1 MKDLKE
7 LFDQVEGGVLDYEQ
21 FAELLKTNNIKLVDL
36 NEGGYVSKNKYES
49 ELESKSKEIE
59 TLNGTIST
67 RDTDLETL
75 KKQLEEAGAD
85 TTKLNDL
92 TSQFQALQEKYD
104 ADSKAY
110 KKQLSKQAYE
120 FAVKEFASKQ
130 NFSSQAAKRD
140 FIQSMIAKDL
150 KMENDSI
157 LGADDFVKA
166 YTENNQDAF
175 ILDEDFNYDDDDNE
189 EEFVP
194 ESVPQF
200 VSSTPGAEDTHTS
213 DPTGGFLNA
222 FHFTPIHPMPEN

>member
-7 LFDQVEGGVLDYEQ
+7 LFDKAKDGALTYEQ
-21 FAELLKTNNIKLVDL
+21 FMAFAKEADAKLVDL

-49 ELESKSKEIE
+49 ELEAKAKEIE

-75 KKQLEEAGAD
+75 RKQLEEAGVD
-85 TTKLNDL
+85 STKLAEL
-92 TSQFQALQEKYD
+92 TSQLQELQGKYD

-110 KKQLSKQAYE
+110 KKQLSKQQYE
-120 FAVKEFASKQ
+120 FAVREFANSK

-150 KMENDSI
+150 KMENNSI

-166 YTENNQDAF
+166 YTENNKDAF
-175 ILDEDFNYDDDDNE
+175 ITERNDDDGNGD
-189 EEFVP
+189 VP
-194 ESVPQF
+194 DSKPQF
-200 VSSTPGAEDTHTS
+200 VSSTPGASDTHTS
-213 DPTGGFLNA
+213 DPTGGFLSA
-222 FHFTPIHPMPEN
+222 MHFTGVRPIPKN

>member
-1 MKDLKE
+1 MKDVKE
-7 LFDQVEGGVLDYEQ
+7 LFDLAENGTLTYEQ
-21 FAELLKTNNIKLVDL
+21 FVELAKQENVKLVDL
-36 NEGGYVSKNKYES
+36 NEGAYVSKNKYES
-49 ELESKSKEIE
+49 ELEAKAKEIA
-59 TLNGTIST
+59 TLSGTIST

-92 TSQFQALQEKYD
+92 TAQFQALQSKYD
-104 ADSKAY
+104 ADSKSY
-110 KKQLSKQAYE
+110 KKQLSEQAYE
-120 FAVKEFASKQ
+120 FAVKEFASHK

-140 FIQSMIAKDL
+140 FIQSMIAKQL

-175 ILDEDFNYDDDDNE
+175 ITELDEDDI
-189 EEFVP
+189 P
-194 ESVPQF
+194 PSIRPQF
-200 VSSTPGAEDTHTS
+200 VDSTQGAEDTHTS

-222 FHFTPIHPMPEN
+222 FHFTPVRPIPD

>member
-1 MKDLKE
+1 MKDVKE
-7 LFDQVEGGVLDYEQ
+7 LFDQAEDGALTYEQ
-21 FAELLKTNNIKLVDL
+21 FMELAKASNVKLVDL
-36 NEGGYVSKNKYES
+36 NEGQYVSKNKYES
-49 ELESKSKEIE
+49 ELEAKSKEIA
-59 TLNGTIST
+59 TLTGTIST

-85 TTKLNDL
+85 STKLTEL
-92 TSQFQALQEKYD
+92 TNQLQELQGKYD

-120 FAVKEFASKQ
+120 FAVKEFAAKQ

-140 FIQSMIAKDL
+140 FIQSMLAKEL

-175 ILDEDFNYDDDDNE
+175 ILDTDLSDYDDDE
-189 EEFVP
+189 EEEYVS
-194 ESVPQF
+194 ESKPQF
-200 VSSTPGAEDTHTS
+200 VSSTPGAEDTHTP

-222 FHFTPIHPMPEN
+222 FHFSPIRPVPEN

>member
-7 LFDQVEGGVLDYEQ
+7 LFDKAEDGMLDYEQ
-21 FAELLKTNNIKLVDL
+21 FMTLAKEANVKLVDL

-49 ELESKSKEIE
+49 ELEAKSKEIE

-75 KKQLEEAGAD
+75 KKQLEEAGVD
-85 TTKLNDL
+85 STKLADL
-92 TSQFQALQEKYD
+92 TNQLQALQGKYD

-120 FAVKEFASKQ
+120 FAVKEYANSK

-175 ILDEDFNYDDDDNE
+175 ILDTDFSDDEEDD
-189 EEFVP
+189 FVP
-194 ESVPQF
+194 DSKPQF
-200 VSSTPGAEDTHTS
+200 VGSTPGAEDTHSS
-213 DPTGGFLNA
+213 DVTGGFLSA
-222 FHFTPIHPMPEN
+222 MHFTPIHPIPQD

>member
-1 MKDLKE
+1 MKDVKE
-7 LFDQVEGGVLDYEQ
+7 LFDKAENGVLTYDQ
-21 FAELLKTNNIKLVDL
+21 FMTLAKEANAKLVDL

-49 ELESKSKEIE
+49 ELEAKSKEIE

-75 KKQLEEAGAD
+75 KQQLDAAGAD
-85 TTKLNDL
+85 TTKLAEL
-92 TSQFQALQEKYD
+92 TNQFNELQSKYD
-104 ADSKAY
+104 NDSKAY

-140 FIQSMIAKDL
+140 FIQSMIAKEL

-175 ILDEDFNYDDDDNE
+175 ILDIDDDDDDDDTE
-189 EEFVP
+189 DIGS
-194 ESVPQF
+194 ESKPQF
-200 VSSTPGAEDTHTS
+200 VGSTPGADDTHST
-213 DPTGGFLNA
+213 DTTDGFAKA
-222 FHFTPIHPMPEN
+222 FHFTPIRPIPQD

>member
-7 LFDQVEGGVLDYEQ
+7 LFDKAEDGMLDYEQ
-21 FAELLKTNNIKLVDL
+21 FMALAKEANVKLVDL

-49 ELESKSKEIE
+49 ELETKSKEIE

-75 KKQLEEAGAD
+75 KKQLEEAGVD
-85 TTKLNDL
+85 STKLADL
-92 TSQFQALQEKYD
+92 TNQLQALQDKYD
-104 ADSKAY
+104 SDSKSY
-110 KKQLSKQAYE
+110 KKQLAKQQYE
-120 FAVKEFASKQ
+120 FAVKEYANTK

-150 KMENDSI
+150 KMEDDSI

-175 ILDEDFNYDDDDNE
+175 ITEIYNDDDED
-189 EEFVP
+189 EFVP
-194 ESVPQF
+194 DVKPQF
-200 VSSTPGAEDTHTS
+200 ASSTPGAEDTHTP
-213 DPTGGFLNA
+213 DPTGGFLSA
-222 FHFTPIHPMPEN
+222 MHFTPIRPMPNE